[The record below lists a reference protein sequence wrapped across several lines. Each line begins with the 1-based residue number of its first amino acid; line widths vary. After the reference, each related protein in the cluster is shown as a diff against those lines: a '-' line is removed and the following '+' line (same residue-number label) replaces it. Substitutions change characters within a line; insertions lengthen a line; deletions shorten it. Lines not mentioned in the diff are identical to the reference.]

1 MGLFDDFVDAV
12 GDVGGA
18 VVDAAESAVD
28 TVTTVVEDTLDTA
41 TGGLSG
47 IVTDAVGGVV
57 DDATDYVE
65 DAVGGAVGSAVD
77 WFGNATED
85 LGEWA
90 LDTADD
96 YLFDNVDYLTGG
108 ILDVDYDNGNFSA
121 NVDLG
126 VANAGVSYGEDGFS
140 ANATADIGIVSADVS
155 YADGDFSA
163 SGSAGVDWGP
173 LPYVEGHVVIDDEG
187 TIDIGGRAQGTIPT
201 PYGIVSGSAEGGYHQ
216 LPDGSWGAYGGAEGS
231 IITPAGVTVS
241 AGGNISYEVEADGD
255 EVFNAG
261 GHVGVGYV
269 GGPSVEAGGE
279 YHYIEDDGT
288 LTEGG
293 SGYVEGEGYGVNVR
307 ADGSYDQV
315 TDADG
320 NVTETYEGGIEGSGY
335 GMGASA
341 GGQYVEQSNADG
353 TSSTSSDA
361 WADVDGLDTDDL
373 MAAAGSYLGEA
384 ASDYTGDLPGAGDI
398 ADTVSNLAGSGDLS
412 DVVGGM
418 ADSAGSNVL
427 DVAGD
432 LADSGNFDDFSSD
445 VISSEVVEAVAD
457 ETWDDLIE

>member
-1 MGLFDDFVDAV
+1 MGLFDVFVDAV
-12 GDVGGA
+12 EDVGGA
-18 VVDAAESAVD
+18 VVDTVEGAVD
-28 TVTTVVEDTLDTA
+28 TVVETATDVVEGAIDTVVDTVVDTA
-41 TGGLSG
+41 G
-47 IVTDAVGGVV
+47 DAAGWF
-57 DDATDYVE
+57 AT
-65 DAVGGAVGSAVD
+65 
-77 WFGNATED
+77 ATED
-85 LGEWA
+85 VGDWA
-90 LDTADD
+90 LSSVDD
-96 YLFDNVDYLTGG
+96 YVFDNVDYLTGG
-108 ILDVDYDNGNFSA
+108 ILDVDYDDGNFSA

-155 YADGDFSA
+155 YADGDFAA

-201 PYGIVSGSAEGGYHQ
+201 PYGIVSGEVEGGYHQ

-241 AGGNISYEVEADGD
+241 AGGHVSYEVEADGD

-261 GHVGVGYV
+261 GSVGVGYV

-293 SGYVEGEGYGVNVR
+293 SGYVEGEGYGLNVR
-307 ADGSYDQV
+307 ADGSYDEF
-315 TDADG
+315 TDVDG
-320 NVTETYEGGIEGSGY
+320 NVTETYEGGIEGGGY

-341 GGQYVEQSNADG
+341 GGQYIEQTNADG
-353 TSSTSSDA
+353 TSSSSSDG

-373 MAAAGSYLGEA
+373 MAAAGSYLGDA

-412 DVVGGM
+412 EVVSGM
-418 ADSAGSNVL
+418 ADSAGSSVL

-457 ETWDDLIE
+457 ETWDDLTG